1 MEKGGG
7 EMVKGSA
14 HNQAKQSTVN
24 RLQVRQEQINEP
36 DFFLAEVALWCSL
49 FYSWASLFLQVE
61 NNDSAQPFKKQWS
74 WE

>member
-49 FYSWASLFLQVE
+49 FYS
-61 NNDSAQPFKKQWS
+61 
-74 WE
+74 